1 MEEPMSD
8 YLHRFEILKTLAGI
22 INKYSFDS
30 YGTCRSLGCTEG
42 EQIETLYF
50 DAEERGDEE
59 FGDQETTGH
68 YRVFEASL
76 EERQIFGAEPGRG
89 WFVIETSSAGLLY
102 GAWKTDAEL
111 GKLRD
116 DVEAK
121 LVDEL

>member
-1 MEEPMSD
+1 MEEPMND

-22 INKYSFDS
+22 INENSFDL
-30 YGTCRSLGCTEG
+30 YGTCRSPRTNG
-42 EQIETLYF
+42 EPIETLYF

-59 FGDQETTGH
+59 FGDQETTGR

-76 EERQIFGAEPGRG
+76 EEQQIFGAEPGRG
-89 WFVIETSSAGLLY
+89 WFVIEANSEGFIY

-116 DVEAK
+116 DVGAK